1 MCNLNFIKLK
11 DIVSFRS
18 GKGIKCVGFDS
29 TSTVKVYG
37 ANGVI
42 GYTTNALINSPS
54 IIVGRVGVNCGEV
67 IYVNENCWVSDNAII
82 CALDNEN
89 FDLMFIYY
97 YLKCLNLN
105 KLKGGSAQPLINQ
118 DILGNILVPIFSKHV
133 QESIIALL
141 SSFDKKIS
149 VNKQINKDLE
159 ELSQTLYTKW
169 FVNFDFPNDEGK
181 PYNSSGGEMVESEIG
196 LIPKGWSV
204 GVYSDF
210 LNFERGIE
218 VGSSNYIEK
227 PTDSSIRFIRV
238 KDMCSTNPSDYLY
251 TDISCTKGKL
261 CSSTDVLVSLD
272 GSPGRTSIGVD
283 GCYSTGIRKVSY
295 NGNIANGEVFV
306 YTTLKAQTFQAGV
319 NNHAVGV
326 NIKHAGA
333 AINSVTVVVP
343 PNELIEKFCTSYGNL
358 YLMLVNNILENKS
371 LSELRDTLLPYLMN
385 GTITIK

>member
-169 FVNFDFPNDEGK
+169 FINFDFPNEEGK
-181 PYNSSGGEMVESEIG
+181 PYKSSGGEMVESELGLVPKGWNVEVVQNLLSISYG
-196 LIPKGWSV
+196 KNLPKNKFKKNGFKVYGANGVVGFYDEFMFEDCTVICGCRGTVGNVYMTTKKSFITNNSLIFSSECLPNEFVYFGLKNLIPKVISGSV
-204 GVYSDF
+204 QKQITVEAFNG
-210 LNFERGIE
+210 LNFLLPENK
-218 VGSSNYIEK
+218 VLNDFK
-227 PTDSSIRFIRV
+227 SI
-238 KDMCSTNPSDYLY
+238 TNPLFEMINSNIKENDYL
-251 TDISCTKGKL
+251 SK
-261 CSSTDVLVSLD
+261 
-272 GSPGRTSIGVD
+272 
-283 GCYSTGIRKVSY
+283 
-295 NGNIANGEVFV
+295 
-306 YTTLKAQTFQAGV
+306 
-319 NNHAVGV
+319 
-326 NIKHAGA
+326 
-333 AINSVTVVVP
+333 
-343 PNELIEKFCTSYGNL
+343 
-358 YLMLVNNILENKS
+358 
-371 LSELRDTLLPYLMN
+371 LRDTILPYLMN
-385 GTITIK
+385 GTIKIK